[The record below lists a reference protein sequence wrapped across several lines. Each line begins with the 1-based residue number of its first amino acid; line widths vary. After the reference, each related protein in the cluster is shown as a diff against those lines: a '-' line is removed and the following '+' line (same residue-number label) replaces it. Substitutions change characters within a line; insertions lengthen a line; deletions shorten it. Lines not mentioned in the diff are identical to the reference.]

1 MRIKDDVSLTENSAG
16 GVDLLREGLEQIEQ
30 AKQEWEVT
38 ADALPQIVCLLD
50 EHRRVLRANR
60 GVERWG
66 LARVVDV
73 KGREVHDLLHPGCT
87 DPACYLETF
96 LGQAWGELANAR
108 PAECEAED
116 GLLKRHLHIQVRPI
130 SIQKLSRR
138 RATASFAA
146 CLVHDITERKRA
158 EAALRKAHD
167 ELERKVE
174 ERTAQLTET
183 NVLLREEIT
192 ERLQTEEALQRRNRE
207 LELLNRAS
215 QAFGSSLDLD
225 QVLVTI
231 LEGVR
236 GLLDVLG
243 ASIWLIDPE
252 TGDLVCR
259 QVADSQSAVIR
270 GWRLAPGEG
279 IVGWVA
285 RSGQSL
291 IVPDT
296 QANEHHLKEVARRA
310 GMVLRSILSVPLRA
324 KEEVIGVLQ
333 VVDNQVGRFEAQ
345 DLELLEPLAA
355 SAAIAIENARLYES
369 LQAQVRSLQKAQ
381 AQLVQSEKMAALGRL
396 AASLAHE
403 INNPLQSVQNCLTL
417 TREEMDGSGRPE
429 KLDRYLGIV
438 ESEIDRIGSVVRRM
452 YDFYRPARQEFQLT
466 NLHAVLES
474 VLDLTGKQLQH
485 SGVTVERVWA
495 GDLPGVLANADHLK
509 QVFLN
514 LVLNAIDAMPG
525 GGRLR
530 IRTAPDQ
537 SPTNEAVARLE
548 FSDTGEGM
556 SPEILAHLFEP
567 FFTTKEGGSGLG
579 LSISYAIIE
588 THRGQI
594 SVQSR
599 VGVGTTFTILLPAA
613 STSPVATHS

>member
-1 MRIKDDVSLTENSAG
+1 MNTQHI
-16 GVDLLREGLEQIEQ
+16 IER
-30 AKQEWEVT
+30 AKQEWETTV
-38 ADALPQIVCLLD
+38 DSLPQLVCLLD
-50 EHRRVLRANR
+50 DQRQLLRANR
-60 GVERWG
+60 TVEKWG
-66 LARVVDV
+66 LARVVNV
-73 KGREVHDLLHPGCT
+73 KGREVHELLHPGCT
-87 DPACYLETF
+87 DPACYLHVF
-96 LGQAWGELANAR
+96 WGQAWQELACGR
-108 PAECEAED
+108 PADCENED
-116 GLLKRHLHIQVRPI
+116 KRLRRHLHIQVRPI
-130 SIQKLSRR
+130 STQTERR
-138 RATASFAA
+138 PGTVDSFAA
-146 CLVHDITERKRA
+146 VVIHDITERVRA
-158 EAALRKAHD
+158 EAALREAH
-167 ELERKVE
+167 EQLERQVE

-183 NVLLREEIT
+183 NALLREEIR

-215 QAFGSSLDLD
+215 RAFGSSLDLD

-252 TGDLVCR
+252 TGGLVCQ
-259 QVADSQSAVIR
+259 QVADAQSAVIR

-296 QANEHHLKEVARRA
+296 RANEHHLKEVARRA

-333 VVDNQVGRFEAQ
+333 VVDNQVGRFETQ

-369 LQAQVRSLQKAQ
+369 LQDQMRSLQKAQ
-381 AQLVQSEKMAALGRL
+381 VQLVQSEKMAALGRL
-396 AASLAHE
+396 TASLAHE

-417 TREEMDGSGRPE
+417 TREEQNGSGRPE

-466 NLHAVLES
+466 DLHAVLES
-474 VLDLTGKQLQH
+474 VLELTGKQLQH

-525 GGRLR
+525 GGRLC
-530 IRTAPDQ
+530 IRTAPNQGPAGDG
-537 SPTNEAVARLE
+537 VARLE

-556 SPEILAHLFEP
+556 SPETLAHVFEP

-588 THRGQI
+588 THHGQI
-594 SVQSR
+594 SVQSQ
-599 VGVGTTFTILLPAA
+599 VGVGTTFTILLPA
-613 STSPVATHS
+613 SP